1 MTPIDEPDFATIYNK
16 SLDLLSRREHSVF
29 ELIQK
34 LKKRYGP
41 NKLINDAIIRLQES
55 NLLDDQR
62 FAEAY
67 IKVRARKGFGP
78 RRIDAE
84 LQQRKVSETII
95 NQELSM
101 IEDWNALALAAFK
114 QKVFFKIEGFPL
126 SRLNSVFKRHD
137 IINACHQRFL
147 QENIVPNY
155 FRRSL
160 GKIILLQFSKT
171 VLL

>member
-1 MTPIDEPDFATIYNK
+1 MISIDEPDFAKIYNK

-41 NKLINDAIIRLQES
+41 NKLINDVIIRLQES

-84 LQQRKVSETII
+84 LQQRKVSEAII

-101 IEDWNALALAAFK
+101 IENWNELALLAFK
-114 QKVFFKIEGFPL
+114 KKFSNFQKDTKEIL
-126 SRLNSVFKRHD
+126 KAKS
-137 IINACHQRFL
+137 FL
-147 QENIVPNY
+147 QN
-155 FRRSL
+155 R
-160 GKIILLQFSKT
+160 GFSFEQIEFCIQET
-171 VLL
+171 

>member
-1 MTPIDEPDFATIYNK
+1 MISIDEPDFATIYNK

-41 NKLINDAIIRLQES
+41 NKLINDVIIRLQES

-62 FAEAY
+62 FSEGY
-67 IKVRARKGFGP
+67 IKVRASKGFGP

-84 LQQRKVSETII
+84 LQQRKVSEAII

-101 IEDWNALALAAFK
+101 IENWNELALAAFK
-114 QKVFFKIEGFPL
+114 KKFGNFQKDTKEIL
-126 SRLNSVFKRHD
+126 KAKS
-137 IINACHQRFL
+137 FL
-147 QENIVPNY
+147 QN
-155 FRRSL
+155 R
-160 GKIILLQFSKT
+160 GFSFEQIEFCIQET
-171 VLL
+171 

>member
-1 MTPIDEPDFATIYNK
+1 MISIDEPDFATIYNK

-41 NKLINDAIIRLQES
+41 NKLINDVIIRLQES

-84 LQQRKVSETII
+84 LQQRKVSEAII

-101 IEDWNALALAAFK
+101 IENWNELALLAFK
-114 QKVFFKIEGFPL
+114 KKFGNFQKDTKEIL
-126 SRLNSVFKRHD
+126 KAKS
-137 IINACHQRFL
+137 FL
-147 QENIVPNY
+147 QN
-155 FRRSL
+155 R
-160 GKIILLQFSKT
+160 GFSFEQIEFCIQET
-171 VLL
+171 

>member
-1 MTPIDEPDFATIYNK
+1 MIPIDEPDFATIYNK
-16 SLDLLSRREHSVF
+16 SLDLLSRREHSAF

-34 LKKRYGP
+34 LKKRYDS
-41 NKLINDAIIRLQES
+41 NILINDVIIRLQES

-84 LQQRKVSETII
+84 LQQRKVSEAII

-101 IEDWNALALAAFK
+101 IENWNELALLAFK
-114 QKVFFKIEGFPL
+114 KKFGNFQKDTKEIL
-126 SRLNSVFKRHD
+126 KAKS
-137 IINACHQRFL
+137 FL
-147 QENIVPNY
+147 QN
-155 FRRSL
+155 R
-160 GKIILLQFSKT
+160 GFSFEQIEFCIQET
-171 VLL
+171 

>member
-1 MTPIDEPDFATIYNK
+1 MISIDEPDFATIYNK

-29 ELIQK
+29 ELTQK
-34 LKKRYGP
+34 LKKRYGL
-41 NKLINDAIIRLQES
+41 NKLINDVIIRLQES

-84 LQQRKVSETII
+84 LQQRKVSEAII

-101 IEDWNALALAAFK
+101 IENWNELALFAFK
-114 QKVFFKIEGFPL
+114 KKFGNFQKDTKEIL
-126 SRLNSVFKRHD
+126 KAKS
-137 IINACHQRFL
+137 FL
-147 QENIVPNY
+147 QN
-155 FRRSL
+155 R
-160 GKIILLQFSKT
+160 GFSFEQIEFCIQET
-171 VLL
+171 

>member
-114 QKVFFKIEGFPL
+114 KKFGNLQKDTKKIL
-126 SRLNSVFKRHD
+126 KAKS
-137 IINACHQRFL
+137 FL
-147 QENIVPNY
+147 QN
-155 FRRSL
+155 R
-160 GKIILLQFSKT
+160 GFSFEQIEFCIQET
-171 VLL
+171 

>member
-1 MTPIDEPDFATIYNK
+1 MISIDEPDFATIYNK

-41 NKLINDAIIRLQES
+41 NKLINDVIIRLQES

-62 FAEAY
+62 FSEGY

-84 LQQRKVSETII
+84 LQQRKVSEAII

-101 IEDWNALALAAFK
+101 IENWNELALLAFK
-114 QKVFFKIEGFPL
+114 KKFGNFQKDTKEIL
-126 SRLNSVFKRHD
+126 KAKS
-137 IINACHQRFL
+137 FL
-147 QENIVPNY
+147 QN
-155 FRRSL
+155 R
-160 GKIILLQFSKT
+160 GFSFEQIEFCIQET
-171 VLL
+171 

>member
-1 MTPIDEPDFATIYNK
+1 MISIDEPDFATIYNK

-41 NKLINDAIIRLQES
+41 NKLINDVIIRLQES

-62 FAEAY
+62 FSEGY
-67 IKVRARKGFGP
+67 IKVRASKGFGP

-84 LQQRKVSETII
+84 LQQRKVSEAII

-101 IEDWNALALAAFK
+101 IENWNELALLAFK
-114 QKVFFKIEGFPL
+114 KKFGNFQKDTKEIL
-126 SRLNSVFKRHD
+126 KAKS
-137 IINACHQRFL
+137 FL
-147 QENIVPNY
+147 QN
-155 FRRSL
+155 R
-160 GKIILLQFSKT
+160 GFSFEQIEFCIQET
-171 VLL
+171 

>member
-16 SLDLLSRREHSVF
+16 SLDLLFRREHSTF

-34 LKKRYGP
+34 LKKRYGSS
-41 NKLINDAIIRLQES
+41 NLIDDVIIRLQES

-84 LQQRKVSETII
+84 LQQRKVSEAII

-101 IEDWNALALAAFK
+101 IENWNELALLAFK
-114 QKVFFKIEGFPL
+114 KKFSNFQKDTKEIL
-126 SRLNSVFKRHD
+126 KAKS
-137 IINACHQRFL
+137 FL
-147 QENIVPNY
+147 QN
-155 FRRSL
+155 R
-160 GKIILLQFSKT
+160 GFSFEQIEFCIQET
-171 VLL
+171 

>member
-1 MTPIDEPDFATIYNK
+1 MISIDEPDFATIYNK

-34 LKKRYGP
+34 LKKRYGTS
-41 NKLINDAIIRLQES
+41 NLIDDVIIRLQES

-84 LQQRKVSETII
+84 LQQRKVSEAII

-101 IEDWNALALAAFK
+101 IENWNELALLAFK
-114 QKVFFKIEGFPL
+114 KKFSNFQKDTKEIL
-126 SRLNSVFKRHD
+126 KAKS
-137 IINACHQRFL
+137 FL
-147 QENIVPNY
+147 QN
-155 FRRSL
+155 R
-160 GKIILLQFSKT
+160 GFSFEQIEFCIQET
-171 VLL
+171 

>member
-84 LQQRKVSETII
+84 LQQRKVSEKII

-114 QKVFFKIEGFPL
+114 KKFGNLQKDTKKIL
-126 SRLNSVFKRHD
+126 KAKS
-137 IINACHQRFL
+137 FL
-147 QENIVPNY
+147 QN
-155 FRRSL
+155 R
-160 GKIILLQFSKT
+160 GFSFEQIEFCIQET
-171 VLL
+171 

>member
-1 MTPIDEPDFATIYNK
+1 MISIDEPDFATIYNK

-114 QKVFFKIEGFPL
+114 KKFGNLQKDTKKIL
-126 SRLNSVFKRHD
+126 KAKS
-137 IINACHQRFL
+137 FL
-147 QENIVPNY
+147 QN
-155 FRRSL
+155 R
-160 GKIILLQFSKT
+160 GFSFEQIEFCIQET
-171 VLL
+171 

>member
-1 MTPIDEPDFATIYNK
+1 MISIDEPDFATIYNK

-41 NKLINDAIIRLQES
+41 NKLINDVIIRLQES

-62 FAEAY
+62 FAEGY

-84 LQQRKVSETII
+84 LQQRKVSEAII

-101 IEDWNALALAAFK
+101 IENWNELALLAFK
-114 QKVFFKIEGFPL
+114 KKFTNFQKDTKEIL
-126 SRLNSVFKRHD
+126 KAKS
-137 IINACHQRFL
+137 FL
-147 QENIVPNY
+147 QN
-155 FRRSL
+155 R
-160 GKIILLQFSKT
+160 GFSFEQIEFCIQET
-171 VLL
+171 

>member
-1 MTPIDEPDFATIYNK
+1 MISIDEPDFATIYNK

-41 NKLINDAIIRLQES
+41 NKLINDVIIRLQES

-62 FAEAY
+62 FSEGY

-114 QKVFFKIEGFPL
+114 KKFGNLQKDTKKIL
-126 SRLNSVFKRHD
+126 KAKS
-137 IINACHQRFL
+137 FL
-147 QENIVPNY
+147 QN
-155 FRRSL
+155 R
-160 GKIILLQFSKT
+160 GFSFEQIEFCIQET
-171 VLL
+171 

>member
-67 IKVRARKGFGP
+67 IQVRARKGFGP

-114 QKVFFKIEGFPL
+114 KKFGNLQKDTKKIL
-126 SRLNSVFKRHD
+126 KAKS
-137 IINACHQRFL
+137 FL
-147 QENIVPNY
+147 QN
-155 FRRSL
+155 R
-160 GKIILLQFSKT
+160 GFSFEQIEFCIQET
-171 VLL
+171 

>member
-114 QKVFFKIEGFPL
+114 KKFGNLQKDSKKIL
-126 SRLNSVFKRHD
+126 KAKS
-137 IINACHQRFL
+137 FL
-147 QENIVPNY
+147 QN
-155 FRRSL
+155 R
-160 GKIILLQFSKT
+160 GFSFEQIEFCIQET
-171 VLL
+171 

>member
-1 MTPIDEPDFATIYNK
+1 MIPIDEPDFATIYNK

-29 ELIQK
+29 ELTQK
-34 LKKRYGP
+34 LKKRYGL
-41 NKLINDAIIRLQES
+41 NKLINDVIIRLQES

-84 LQQRKVSETII
+84 LQQRKVSEKII

-114 QKVFFKIEGFPL
+114 KKFGNLQKDSKKIL
-126 SRLNSVFKRHD
+126 KAKS
-137 IINACHQRFL
+137 FL
-147 QENIVPNY
+147 QN
-155 FRRSL
+155 R
-160 GKIILLQFSKT
+160 GFSFEQIEFCIQET
-171 VLL
+171 

>member
-1 MTPIDEPDFATIYNK
+1 MTPINEPDFATIYNK

-84 LQQRKVSETII
+84 LQQRKVSEAII

-101 IEDWNALALAAFK
+101 IENWNELALLAFK
-114 QKVFFKIEGFPL
+114 KKFGNFQKDTKEIL
-126 SRLNSVFKRHD
+126 KAKS
-137 IINACHQRFL
+137 FL
-147 QENIVPNY
+147 QN
-155 FRRSL
+155 R
-160 GKIILLQFSKT
+160 GFSFEQIEFCIQET
-171 VLL
+171 

>member
-1 MTPIDEPDFATIYNK
+1 MISIDEPDFATIYNK

-34 LKKRYGP
+34 LKKRYGSS
-41 NKLINDAIIRLQES
+41 NLIDDVIIRLQES

-84 LQQRKVSETII
+84 LQQRKVSEAII
-95 NQELSM
+95 NQELSI
-101 IEDWNALALAAFK
+101 IENWNELALLAFK
-114 QKVFFKIEGFPL
+114 KKFSNFQKDTKEIL
-126 SRLNSVFKRHD
+126 KAKS
-137 IINACHQRFL
+137 FL
-147 QENIVPNY
+147 QN
-155 FRRSL
+155 R
-160 GKIILLQFSKT
+160 GFSFEQIEFCIQET
-171 VLL
+171 

>member
-1 MTPIDEPDFATIYNK
+1 MIPIDEPDFATIYNK

-34 LKKRYGP
+34 LKKRYDS
-41 NKLINDAIIRLQES
+41 NILINDVIIRLQES

-84 LQQRKVSETII
+84 LQQRKVSEAII

-101 IEDWNALALAAFK
+101 IENWNELALLAFK
-114 QKVFFKIEGFPL
+114 KKFSNFQKDTKEIL
-126 SRLNSVFKRHD
+126 KAKS
-137 IINACHQRFL
+137 FL
-147 QENIVPNY
+147 QN
-155 FRRSL
+155 R
-160 GKIILLQFSKT
+160 GFSFEQIEFCIQET
-171 VLL
+171 

>member
-1 MTPIDEPDFATIYNK
+1 MIPIDEPDFATIYNK

-41 NKLINDAIIRLQES
+41 NKLINDAIIRLQEL

-114 QKVFFKIEGFPL
+114 KKFGNLQKDTKKIL
-126 SRLNSVFKRHD
+126 KAKS
-137 IINACHQRFL
+137 FL
-147 QENIVPNY
+147 QN
-155 FRRSL
+155 R
-160 GKIILLQFSKT
+160 GFSFEQIEFCIQET
-171 VLL
+171 

>member
-1 MTPIDEPDFATIYNK
+1 MIPIDEPDFATIYNK

-41 NKLINDAIIRLQES
+41 NKLINDVIIRLQES

-62 FAEAY
+62 FSEAY

-101 IEDWNALALAAFK
+101 IEDWNALALAAFRK
-114 QKVFFKIEGFPL
+114 KFGNLQKDTKKIL
-126 SRLNSVFKRHD
+126 KAKS
-137 IINACHQRFL
+137 FL
-147 QENIVPNY
+147 QN
-155 FRRSL
+155 R
-160 GKIILLQFSKT
+160 GFSFEQIEFCIQET
-171 VLL
+171 

>member
-41 NKLINDAIIRLQES
+41 NKLINDAIIRLQEL

-101 IEDWNALALAAFK
+101 IEDWNALAHAAFK
-114 QKVFFKIEGFPL
+114 KKFGNLQKDTKKIL
-126 SRLNSVFKRHD
+126 KAKS
-137 IINACHQRFL
+137 FL
-147 QENIVPNY
+147 QN
-155 FRRSL
+155 R
-160 GKIILLQFSKT
+160 GFSFEQIEFCIQET
-171 VLL
+171 

>member
-1 MTPIDEPDFATIYNK
+1 MTSNNEPDFPEIYNK

-41 NKLINDAIIRLQES
+41 NKLINDVIIRLQES

-84 LQQRKVSETII
+84 LQQRKVSEAII

-101 IEDWNALALAAFK
+101 IENWNELALLAFNK
-114 QKVFFKIEGFPL
+114 KFGNFQKDTKEIL
-126 SRLNSVFKRHD
+126 KAKS
-137 IINACHQRFL
+137 FL
-147 QENIVPNY
+147 QN
-155 FRRSL
+155 R
-160 GKIILLQFSKT
+160 GFSFEQIEFCIQET
-171 VLL
+171 

>member
-41 NKLINDAIIRLQES
+41 NKLINDAIIRLQEL

-114 QKVFFKIEGFPL
+114 KKFGNLQKDTKKIL
-126 SRLNSVFKRHD
+126 KAKS
-137 IINACHQRFL
+137 FL
-147 QENIVPNY
+147 QN
-155 FRRSL
+155 R
-160 GKIILLQFSKT
+160 GFSFEQIEFCIQET
-171 VLL
+171 

>member
-1 MTPIDEPDFATIYNK
+1 MISIDEPDFATIYNK

-29 ELIQK
+29 ELTQK
-34 LKKRYGP
+34 LKKRYGL
-41 NKLINDAIIRLQES
+41 NKLINDVIIRLQES

-84 LQQRKVSETII
+84 LQQRKVSEAII

-101 IEDWNALALAAFK
+101 IENWNELALFAFK
-114 QKVFFKIEGFPL
+114 KKFSSKSRVFL
-126 SRLNSVFKRHD
+126 
-137 IINACHQRFL
+137 
-147 QENIVPNY
+147 
-155 FRRSL
+155 
-160 GKIILLQFSKT
+160 
-171 VLL
+171 

>member
-1 MTPIDEPDFATIYNK
+1 MISIDEPDFATIYNK

-34 LKKRYGP
+34 LKKRYDS
-41 NKLINDAIIRLQES
+41 NILINDVIIRLQES

-84 LQQRKVSETII
+84 LQQRKVSEAII

-101 IEDWNALALAAFK
+101 IENWNELALLAFK
-114 QKVFFKIEGFPL
+114 KKFSNFQKDTKEIL
-126 SRLNSVFKRHD
+126 KAKS
-137 IINACHQRFL
+137 FL
-147 QENIVPNY
+147 QN
-155 FRRSL
+155 R
-160 GKIILLQFSKT
+160 GFSFEQIEFCIQET
-171 VLL
+171 

>member
-1 MTPIDEPDFATIYNK
+1 MISIDEPDFATIYNK
-16 SLDLLSRREHSVF
+16 SLDLLSRREHSTF

-34 LKKRYGP
+34 LKKRYGSS
-41 NKLINDAIIRLQES
+41 NLIDDVIIRLQES

-84 LQQRKVSETII
+84 LQQRKVSEAII

-101 IEDWNALALAAFK
+101 IENWNELALLAFK
-114 QKVFFKIEGFPL
+114 KKFGNFQKDTKEIL
-126 SRLNSVFKRHD
+126 KAKS
-137 IINACHQRFL
+137 FL
-147 QENIVPNY
+147 QN
-155 FRRSL
+155 R
-160 GKIILLQFSKT
+160 GFSFEQIEFCIQET
-171 VLL
+171 

>member
-1 MTPIDEPDFATIYNK
+1 MISIDEPDFATIYNK

-29 ELIQK
+29 ELTQK
-34 LKKRYGP
+34 LKKRYGL
-41 NKLINDAIIRLQES
+41 NKLINDVIIRLQES

-84 LQQRKVSETII
+84 LQQRKVSEAII

-101 IEDWNALALAAFK
+101 IENWNELALLAFK
-114 QKVFFKIEGFPL
+114 KKFGNFQKDTKEIL
-126 SRLNSVFKRHD
+126 KAKS
-137 IINACHQRFL
+137 FL
-147 QENIVPNY
+147 QN
-155 FRRSL
+155 R
-160 GKIILLQFSKT
+160 GFSFEQIEFCIQET
-171 VLL
+171 